1 MSRHIAQYFNDVI
14 HEVTGATK
22 SNGHRKANDADS
34 EDEEAHVG
42 PTEMDMKE
50 LKKAHS
56 LLQELWRASPDAL
69 QNVIPLL
76 EVQLSAEDQH
86 LRLLATNTIGDIISG
101 IGAAGPPPPP
111 AMDPAAYPPINL
123 EDVPFLPYSDS
134 ILTTPASPQSFSQTH
149 STVYHSFMGRK
160 NDKTSVIRAGWTR
173 AVGRIL
179 VTSAGGIGLSRE
191 EESSMVRALG
201 EKLNDADD
209 KVRLAAV
216 KAVGGFSFRDIISKL
231 APNGSVTKSGSVLC
245 SLADRARDR
254 KHPVRIE
261 AMTALGRIWGVA
273 AGEIASGNESVIT
286 ALGAI
291 PSKIIDVYYAN
302 DLELNVLLDHVMFE
316 QLLPLKYPPGKSKG
330 KATNGDSHVATNGT
344 AGFNADKI
352 RLERILLLVKS
363 LDPKSKKAFFVM
375 QARQPMFAKVLKAFL
390 TRCEE
395 YNGGVMEGNAKEI
408 KAKLDTVVKWLAD
421 LLPDPLRTSNDL
433 LRYAKLHDRRSYQL
447 LRFAVAPENDFKMV
461 HNSIKEFSKRIETAP
476 GAPAGLLQVLMPII
490 YRSSSLIYNK
500 SHLPYIMQYAKS
512 DEDGLGAVAHEIM
525 HEISDKHPK
534 IFEDNVADLC
544 KSLAEQAPTASK
556 QNDAGSVEVLKAVAL
571 FAKNP
576 NSSKN
581 IPRDRK
587 FISTL
592 MSFAQYG
599 MPPKAAKYAV
609 SILMATSN
617 KKEMHAKDLMEKS
630 TKDWEYGQDH
640 FLSKLAT
647 ISQLTFLEPSV
658 AEDFGDEII
667 DITTQQLL
675 MQVRTPS
682 ESDDPK
688 WKSDSDLDE
697 EGQAKLWAIR
707 ILVNRLR
714 AVTDKE
720 NAKEYSG
727 PVYALLNKLIEKDGE
742 ISKDKPTPRHHAARL
757 RCLAAQSILK
767 LCTNKMFEAYTAPKD
782 FNRLACVVQDP
793 IENVRRGMV
802 EKLQKYLVKNK
813 LPVRFYTIMFLTA
826 FEPNTAFLASIVTW
840 IRSRA
845 KLLQHQPARPMESVL
860 PRLISVL
867 AHHPDFGLE
876 PAELVDQ
883 ARYIVF
889 YLSCVVSEENL
900 PLVYKYAERVKQAR
914 DALSTSDEDKDNIYI
929 MSDLATYLIKS
940 WQEKKGWVM
949 QTWAGKV
956 GLPVG
961 LYAGLPS
968 HEVAQEIAKKPYLPD
983 PETIES
989 SLDKL
994 VRDAEKTK
1002 KRKSD
1007 DRDGNSNPTKKQR
1020 SEAKPRNSI
1029 SKKDKPVKIRKT
1041 PSKPKRQKPELS
1053 TPDNVERRK
1062 SGRGASAKKVYA
1074 DIDDEDADE
1083 EMLNGVAKWDY
1094 LNSDDERMEE
1104 EEDGS
1109 GDEEDQDEDVE
1120 VPDAEPEPEAEEAE
1134 PEPEP
1139 EPEEEEADEPPSDIE
1154 PEPEPEAETPEP
1166 SPPKSNGR
1174 KLPNRGSA
1182 KKGAAPTPKAAT
1194 TPAKK
1199 KVGNVTPV
1207 KSKAKAPIVERK
1219 GTRSSGRNK

>member
-1 MSRHIAQYFNDVI
+1 LTDVKSIVLLTDLPNADALILHLFTSFFDIISGSSKSSTGEVVSKDIEFHMSQMLVIIVDEAAALPSQAIDIIVAQFLRASAPGGEKEKGKKTDENQSTLLLKELPPAYNMAKIICNQCPDKMSRHIAQYFNDVI
-14 HEVTGATK
+14 HEVTGASK
-22 SNGHRKANDADS
+22 SNGHRRTSDAADS
-34 EDEEAHVG
+34 DDEEAHVG
-42 PTEMDMKE
+42 PTEMDMRE
-50 LKKAHS
+50 LRKAHG

-111 AMDPAAYPPINL
+111 AMDPAAYPPIRL
-123 EDVPFLPYSDS
+123 EDIPFLPVSDS

-149 STVYHSFMGRK
+149 ATVYQSFMGRR
-160 NDKTSVIRAGWTR
+160 NDKTSVIRAGWTTS
-173 AVGRIL
+173 VGRIL

-201 EKLNDADD
+201 EKLNDPDD

-216 KAVGGFSFRDIISKL
+216 KAVSGFSFRDVISKL
-231 APNGSVTKSGSVLC
+231 APNGSVTKVGSVLY

-254 KHPVRIE
+254 KHPVRSE
-261 AMTALGRIWGVA
+261 AMTTLGRIWGVA
-273 AGEIASGNESVIT
+273 AGEIAAGNESVIA

-291 PSKIIDVYYAN
+291 PSKIFDVYYAN

-316 QLLPLKYPPGKSKG
+316 QLIPLKYPPGKAKG
-330 KATNGDSHVATNGT
+330 KAANGTNGESQTAVNGM
-344 AGFNADKI
+344 ANFNADKI

-363 LDPKSKKAFFVM
+363 LDPKSKKAFFAM
-375 QARQPMFAKVLKAFL
+375 QGRQPIFANVLKAFL

-395 YNGGVMEGNAKEI
+395 YNGGVMEGNSKEI
-408 KAKLDTVVKWLAD
+408 KAKLDAVVKWLAD

-447 LRFAVAPENDFKMV
+447 LRFAMAPESEFKMV

-476 GAPAGLLQVLMPII
+476 GAPAGLLQILMPII

-500 SHLPYIMQYAKS
+500 SHLPYVMQYSKS
-512 DEDGLGAVAHEIM
+512 DEQGMGAVAHEIM
-525 HEISDKHPK
+525 HEISEKHPK

-544 KSLAEQAPTASK
+544 KSLAEQAPSSTK
-556 QNDAGSVEVLKAVAL
+556 PNDAGSVETLKAVAL

-576 NSSKN
+576 NSAKN

-587 FISTL
+587 FIATL

-599 MPPKAAKYAV
+599 TPPKAAKYAV

-630 TKDWEYGQDH
+630 IKNWEYGQDQ

-647 ISQLTFLEPSV
+647 ISQLTLLEPSI
-658 AEDFGDEII
+658 AEDFADEIV
-667 DITTQQLL
+667 DLTTQQLL
-675 MQVRTPS
+675 TQVRTPA
-682 ESDDPK
+682 EDDDPK

-714 AVTDKE
+714 AYKDE
-720 NAKEYSG
+720 ESAKEYSG
-727 PVYALLNKLIEKDGE
+727 PVYALLNKLIEKDGD
-742 ISKDKPTPRHHAARL
+742 ILKDKPTPKYHAARL

-767 LCTNKMFEAYTAPKD
+767 LCTNKMFEVYTAPKD

-793 IENVRRGMV
+793 IENVRRGLV

-826 FEPNTAFLASIVTW
+826 FEPNSSFLASIATW

-845 KLLQHQPARPMESVL
+845 KVLHQQPSKPMESIL

-883 ARYIVF
+883 ARYLVF
-889 YLSCVVSEENL
+889 YLSCVVTEENL

-929 MSDLATYLIKS
+929 MSDLATYLIKA
-940 WQEKKGWVM
+940 WQEKKGWTM

-968 HEVAQEIAKKPYLPD
+968 HEVAQEIAEKQYLAD
-983 PETIES
+983 AENIEI

-1002 KRKSD
+1002 
-1007 DRDGNSNPTKKQR
+1007 
-1020 SEAKPRNSI
+1020 
-1029 SKKDKPVKIRKT
+1029 VCF
-1041 PSKPKRQKPELS
+1041 L
-1053 TPDNVERRK
+1053 
-1062 SGRGASAKKVYA
+1062 
-1074 DIDDEDADE
+1074 
-1083 EMLNGVAKWDY
+1083 
-1094 LNSDDERMEE
+1094 
-1104 EEDGS
+1104 
-1109 GDEEDQDEDVE
+1109 
-1120 VPDAEPEPEAEEAE
+1120 
-1134 PEPEP
+1134 
-1139 EPEEEEADEPPSDIE
+1139 
-1154 PEPEPEAETPEP
+1154 
-1166 SPPKSNGR
+1166 
-1174 KLPNRGSA
+1174 
-1182 KKGAAPTPKAAT
+1182 
-1194 TPAKK
+1194 
-1199 KVGNVTPV
+1199 
-1207 KSKAKAPIVERK
+1207 
-1219 GTRSSGRNK
+1219 